1 MSSVDEILD
10 FAIDREQKAVDFYTA
25 LAGRAGKAWM
35 RDQLMGFAREEAR
48 HKAKLIAV
56 KGGAKLL
63 SCGQQIADLKIVD
76 YLVNVEVT
84 DDINVQ
90 DALIVAMK
98 REKAAFRLYTNLAAY
113 VDDVE
118 LREIFLG
125 LAQEEAKHKFYFET
139 QYADQVLRDN

>member
-10 FAIDREQKAVDFYTA
+10 FAIDREQKAVDFYIA
-25 LAGRAGKAWM
+25 LAGRAGTAWM
-35 RDQLMGFAREEAR
+35 RDQLMGFAREEAG

-56 KGGAKLL
+56 KAGAKLL
-63 SCGQQIADLKIVD
+63 PCGQQIADLKIVD
-76 YLVNVEVT
+76 YLVDVEVT

-90 DALIVAMK
+90 NALIVAMK

-118 LREIFLG
+118 LRELFLG
-125 LAQEEAKHKFYFET
+125 LAQEEAKHKLHYET
-139 QYADQVLRDN
+139 QYDDQVLHDN